1 MGKLRHRAIKASW
14 LGASEVTEREA
25 APVSGEAQQGKR
37 ARARFLGARSPGDTQ
52 GVGGV
57 QDRGRP
63 EETAAGAFLAVKG

>member
-1 MGKLRHRAIKASW
+1 MGILRHRAIKVSW
-14 LGASEVTEREA
+14 LGASEVTEWEA

-63 EETAAGAFLAVKG
+63 EETTGAFLAVKG